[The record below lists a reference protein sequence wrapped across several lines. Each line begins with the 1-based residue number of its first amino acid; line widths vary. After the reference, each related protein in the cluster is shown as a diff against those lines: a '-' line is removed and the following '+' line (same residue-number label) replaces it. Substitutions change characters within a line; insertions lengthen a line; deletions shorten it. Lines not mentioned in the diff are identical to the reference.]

1 MYVPS
6 CMYHHHSCTIIIPVA
21 SSCMYHHS
29 CSIIHVASCMYH
41 HVCIIIIPVASF
53 THLMASRALKI
64 KFINTWFN
72 IDWLASTGGSRRPPL
87 GIISW
92 FCRNTIVMLVPKVP
106 VYLNQLDIFYSLT
119 NCIFTICILTNS
131 IFLHFDQLYIV
142 DQLIN
147 CIEETA
153 PETTRVRQGH
163 RCSCTSNT

>member
-1 MYVPS
+1 
-6 CMYHHHSCTIIIPVA
+6 MYHR
-21 SSCMYHHS
+21 
-29 CSIIHVASCMYH
+29 
-41 HVCIIIIPVASF
+41 VCIIIIPVASF

-119 NCIFTICILTNS
+119 NCIFTICILTNCILTNS
-131 IFLHFDQLYIV
+131 IFLHFDHLYFYHLYFDQLY
-142 DQLIN
+142 
-147 CIEETA
+147 
-153 PETTRVRQGH
+153 
-163 RCSCTSNT
+163 

>member
-1 MYVPS
+1 
-6 CMYHHHSCTIIIPVA
+6 
-21 SSCMYHHS
+21 MYHHS

-106 VYLNQLDIFYSLT
+106 VYLDQLDIFT
-119 NCIFTICILTNS
+119 
-131 IFLHFDQLYIV
+131 V
-142 DQLIN
+142 
-147 CIEETA
+147 
-153 PETTRVRQGH
+153 
-163 RCSCTSNT
+163 